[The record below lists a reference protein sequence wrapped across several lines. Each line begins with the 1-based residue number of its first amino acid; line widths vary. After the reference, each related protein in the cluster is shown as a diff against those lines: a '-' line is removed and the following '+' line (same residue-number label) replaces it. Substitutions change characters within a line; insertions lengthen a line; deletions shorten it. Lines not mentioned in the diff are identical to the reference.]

1 MSSKSRNTSARLTPS
16 PYDTYVSPLATRNAS
31 ERMLRLWSARHKFNT
46 WRRIWLAVAEAQH
59 EMGLPVTKEQVEE
72 LRAVV
77 ERKNSD
83 GSVGITDD
91 EIRLAEKYEREL
103 RHDVMAHVHALG
115 DSCPKAK
122 GIIHLGM
129 TSQDVVCNAD
139 LLVVR
144 EAVRLAMSKLT
155 LVACDLSTFADRWK
169 SVPCLGFTHYQPAQ
183 PVTIGR
189 RAAVWS
195 HDLYLCERR
204 RNETIH
210 LRGFRGA
217 TGTQASFVAF
227 QQGGRRKQSPLG
239 ACYSAI
245 AEWER
250 SAKGIDPG
258 TTRYQY
264 ARTAERVVRDLNRSN
279 SIHLLADDNASAFSL
294 LQAAG
299 WDKSHWYSTF
309 NQYLS
314 HLESVLPSVRSSLQK
329 FMSGSSQDVV
339 DISSNTWHE
348 LEERIFKSLRV
359 EPSTFAITSQTYP
372 RVIDTFI
379 LADLAST
386 AAVLHKIAT
395 DIRLLCNRKEL
406 DEPFEDKQIG
416 SSAMPYKRNP
426 MRCERICGLTRFV
439 MNLVGNAYD
448 TAATQ
453 WLERTLDDSSNRRL
467 SLPEAFLALDGA
479 LDLMHN
485 VASGLIVHEATVRK
499 NLMAELPFMA
509 TENILMACVKLGGDR
524 QHYHEIIRVHA
535 QAAGMRVKQ
544 EGLDNDLLDRLKADP
559 HFQSTA
565 RGGKLTGE
573 LDWEGVMDPMKY
585 VGRSVEQTERF
596 IREVVEPLREQYKD
610 ELADLD
616 DSGPR
621 V

>member
-1 MSSKSRNTSARLTPS
+1 MTS
-16 PYDTYVSPLATRNAS
+16 PYDTYSSPLASRNAS
-31 ERMLRLWSARHKFNT
+31 PEMLTLWSPRHKFNT

-59 EMGLPVTKEQVEE
+59 ELGLPVTKEQVEE

-77 ERKNSD
+77 ERP
-83 GSVGITDD
+83 GGITD
-91 EIRLAEKYEREL
+91 EEMKAAEKYERDL

-139 LLVVR
+139 LLVMR
-144 EAVRLAMSKLT
+144 ASIELIQRKLARALESLT
-155 LVACDLSTFADRWK
+155 LRAVEHKQLPT
-169 SVPCLGFTHYQPAQ
+169 LGFTHYQPAQ
-183 PVTIGR
+183 PVTVGR
-189 RAAVWS
+189 RIALWA
-195 HDLYLCERR
+195 HDLVLCLNRL
-204 RNETIH
+204 NPALP
-210 LRGFRGA
+210 LRGIRGA
-217 TGTQASFVAF
+217 TGTQASFAALLEGLPTPALEVSGPIDLDVSPMSEPKF
-227 QQGGRRKQSPLG
+227 RRVEGVDAVEFRFLSR
-239 ACYSAI
+239 I
-245 AEWER
+245 
-250 SAKGIDPG
+250 
-258 TTRYQY
+258 
-264 ARTAERVVRDLNRSN
+264 N
-279 SIHLLADDNASAFSL
+279 LLSY
-294 LQAAG
+294 
-299 WDKSHWYSTF
+299 H
-309 NQYLS
+309 
-314 HLESVLPSVRSSLQK
+314 
-329 FMSGSSQDVV
+329 SGSF
-339 DISSNTWHE
+339 E
-348 LEERIFKSLRV
+348 L
-359 EPSTFAITSQTYP
+359 AGQTYP

-395 DIRLLCNRKEL
+395 DIRLLCNRKEI

-485 VASGLIVHEATVRK
+485 VASGLIVHEAMVKK

-524 QHYHEIIRVHA
+524 QHYHELIRQHA
-535 QAAGMRVKQ
+535 QAAGLRVKS
-544 EGLDNDLLDRLKADP
+544 EGLDNDLLDRLQADKNF
-559 HFQSTA
+559 HSTS
-565 RGGKLTGE
+565 RGGPLAAE
-573 LDWEGVMDPMKY
+573 LDWHNVMDPMNY
-585 VGRSVEQTERF
+585 IGRSIEQTERF
-596 IREVVEPLREQYKD
+596 ITEVVNPLREHYKD
-610 ELADLD
+610 ALEKLANNA
-616 DSGPR
+616 PR

>member
-1 MSSKSRNTSARLTPS
+1 MS
-16 PYDTYVSPLATRNAS
+16 YDTYTSPLASRNAS
-31 ERMLRLWSARHKFNT
+31 KQMLELWSPRHKFNT

-77 ERKNSD
+77 TRL
-83 GSVGITDD
+83 GGITDD
-91 EIRLAEKYEREL
+91 EMKAAEKYEREL

-139 LLVVR
+139 ISTLRESLRLLQAKLYRVITSLCSQAI
-144 EAVRLAMSKLT
+144 EHNAIPTLA
-155 LVACDLSTFADRWK
+155 
-169 SVPCLGFTHYQPAQ
+169 FTHYQPAQ
-183 PVTIGR
+183 PTTVGR
-189 RAAVWS
+189 RLAVWA
-195 HDLYLCERR
+195 HDLLLVLQRTECQ
-204 RNETIH
+204 NLK
-210 LRGFRGA
+210 LRGFKGA
-217 TGTQASFVAF
+217 TGTQASWLAL
-227 QQGGRRKQSPLG
+227 LG
-239 ACYSAI
+239 SH
-245 AEWER
+245 
-250 SAKGIDPG
+250 
-258 TTRYQY
+258 
-264 ARTAERVVRDLNRSN
+264 ERVDVLAARSIMN
-279 SIHLLADDNASAFSL
+279 FLGSSALSDTAIRGYIDEKLEHQIHLIEKYTKRNNAVEVERAKIRVL
-294 LQAAG
+294 ELQQTTVA
-299 WDKSHWYSTF
+299 
-309 NQYLS
+309 
-314 HLESVLPSVRSSLQK
+314 SVLQHHVSIELCINEL
-329 FMSGSSQDVV
+329 SGPVG
-339 DISSNTWHE
+339 
-348 LEERIFKSLRV
+348 
-359 EPSTFAITSQTYP
+359 QTYP

-379 LADLAST
+379 LADLASV

-485 VASGLIVHEATVRK
+485 VASGLIIHEAMVRK

-524 QHYHEIIRVHA
+524 QHYHELIRQHA

-544 EGLDNDLLDRLKADP
+544 EGLDNDLLERLQNDK
-559 HFQSTA
+559 HFWSTT
-565 RGGKLTGE
+565 RGGPLREE
-573 LDWEGVMDPMKY
+573 LDWAGVMDPMKY
-585 VGRSVEQTERF
+585 IGRSVEQTQRF
-596 IREVVEPLREQYKD
+596 IKEVVEPLREQYKD
-610 ELADLD
+610 QLAKLEDNA
-616 DSGPR
+616 PR